1 MPAQAAKGKSDG
13 DQRAATG
20 RRASGAD
27 PYVEAMRRFSRF
39 YTRKIGLLQEEFLG
53 TDFSLTEG
61 RVLYELAH
69 KRESTA
75 AAVGAALAL
84 DAGYLSRILSSFEK
98 KKLIT
103 KTASPTDRRQS
114 ILTLTERG
122 RKAFAPLEARSSEQV
137 GKMIATLPES
147 KKRELVDAM
156 QTVENLLGSG
166 GVEVERAKPT
176 GYVLRPPQVGDLG
189 WIVHRQGALYWQEYG
204 YDERF
209 EALCAEIVA
218 KFVQNL
224 DAKRERCWIAEKDE
238 EIVGSVF
245 LVKES
250 EKTAKLRL
258 LYVEPSARG
267 LGIGARLV
275 AECVRFARQAGYEKI
290 VLWTQSELDAARHV
304 YEKAGFRVVEKKEHH
319 SFSKDLTAEVWEL
332 AL

>member
-1 MPAQAAKGKSDG
+1 MPAQTAKAKNRGK
-13 DQRAATG
+13 RAGVNG
-20 RRASGAD
+20 RVGGAD

-75 AAVGAALAL
+75 AAVGAAMVL

-98 KKLIT
+98 RKLIA
-103 KTASPTDRRQS
+103 KTPSPIDRRQS
-114 ILTLTERG
+114 ILTLTGLG

-137 GKMIATLPES
+137 GRMIATLSES
-147 KKRELVDAM
+147 KKRQLVDAM
-156 QTVENLLGSG
+156 QTVENLLGNG
-166 GVEVERAKPT
+166 GVEAERARPT
-176 GYVLRPPQVGDLG
+176 GYVLRPPRVGDLG
-189 WIVHRQGALYWQEYG
+189 WIVHRQGALYWQEWG

-224 DAKRERCWIAEKDE
+224 DAKRERCWIAERDE

-275 AECVRFARQAGYEKI
+275 AECVRFARQSGYEKI
-290 VLWTQSELDAARHV
+290 VLWTQSELDAARHL
-304 YEKAGFRVVEKKEHH
+304 YERAGFRVVEKKEHH

-332 AL
+332 DL

>member
-1 MPAQAAKGKSDG
+1 MRARTAKAMNRG
-13 DQRAATG
+13 DMAG
-20 RRASGAD
+20 VSGGLSGAD

-75 AAVGAALAL
+75 AAVGATLAL

-98 KKLIT
+98 TRLIA
-103 KTASPTDRRQS
+103 KTPSPTDRRQS
-114 ILTLTERG
+114 ILELTALG

-137 GKMIATLPES
+137 GKMISALSES
-147 KKRELVDAM
+147 KKRRLVEAM
-156 QTVENLLGSG
+156 LTVEDLLGG
-166 GVEVERAKPT
+166 IGVEAERAKST
-176 GYVLRPPQVGDLG
+176 GYVLRPPQIGDLG
-189 WIVHRQGALYWQEYG
+189 WIVHRQGALYWKEWG

-218 KFVQNL
+218 KFVQNF

-238 EIVGSVF
+238 EIAGSVF
-245 LVKES
+245 LVKEA

-267 LGIGARLV
+267 LGIGRRLV

-332 AL
+332 TL

>member
-1 MPAQAAKGKSDG
+1 MPAQTASAK
-13 DQRAATG
+13 APG
-20 RRASGAD
+20 RSERSAPAD
-27 PYVEAMRRFSRF
+27 SYVEAMRRFSRF
-39 YTRKIGLLQEEFLG
+39 YTRRIGLLQEEFLG

-75 AAVGAALAL
+75 AAVAAALAL
-84 DAGYLSRILSSFEK
+84 DAGYLSRILSKFEK
-98 KKLIT
+98 KKLIART
-103 KTASPTDRRQS
+103 PSPTDGRQS
-114 ILTLTERG
+114 ILTLTAAG

-137 GKMIATLPES
+137 AKMISTLSEV
-147 KKRELVDAM
+147 KKRRLAEAM
-156 QTVENLLGSG
+156 QTVEELLGGG
-166 GVEVERAKPT
+166 GVEAEPAKPT

-189 WIVHRQGALYWQEYG
+189 WVVHRQGALYWQEWG

-209 EALCAEIVA
+209 EALVAEIVA
-218 KFVQNL
+218 KFVQNF
-224 DAKRERCWIAEKDE
+224 DAKRERCWIAERNE

-245 LVKES
+245 LVKEA

-267 LGIGARLV
+267 LGIGGRLV

-290 VLWTQSELDAARHV
+290 VLWTQSELDAARRV

-319 SFSKDLTAEVWEL
+319 SFGKDLTAEVWEL

>member
-13 DQRAATG
+13 DQRAEIGG
-20 RRASGAD
+20 RSSGAD

-137 GKMIATLPES
+137 GKMIAMLPEA
-147 KKRELVDAM
+147 KKRQLVDAM
-156 QTVENLLGSG
+156 QAVENLLGGG
-166 GVEVERAKPT
+166 GVEAERAKPT

-238 EIVGSVF
+238 GIVGSVF

-258 LYVEPSARG
+258 LYVEPGARG

>member
-1 MPAQAAKGKSDG
+1 MPAQATKPTSNGKRARAGGIAGGSD
-13 DQRAATG
+13 
-20 RRASGAD
+20 S
-27 PYVEAMRRFSRF
+27 YVEAMRRFSRF

-98 KKLIT
+98 RKLIG
-103 KTASPTDRRQS
+103 KTPSPTDRRQS
-114 ILTLTERG
+114 ILTLTTGG

-137 GKMIATLPES
+137 GKMIATLSDS
-147 KKRELVDAM
+147 KKRRLVEAM
-156 QTVENLLGSG
+156 QTVEDLLGGS
-166 GVEVERAKPT
+166 GVEAERSKPT

-189 WIVHRQGALYWQEYG
+189 WIVHRQGALYWEEWG

-218 KFVQNL
+218 KFVQNF

-245 LVKES
+245 LVKEA

-267 LGIGARLV
+267 LGIGGRLV

-290 VLWTQSELDAARHV
+290 VLWTQSELDAARHI
-304 YEKAGFRVVEKKEHH
+304 YEKAGFCVVEKKEHH

>member
-61 RVLYELAH
+61 RVLYEVAH

-147 KKRELVDAM
+147 KKRRLVDAM
-156 QTVENLLGSG
+156 QTVENLLGTD
-166 GVEVERAKPT
+166 GVEPEHAKPEHAKPT

-189 WIVHRQGALYWQEYG
+189 WVVHRQGALYWQEYG
-204 YDERF
+204 YDVRF
-209 EALCAEIVA
+209 EALVAEIVA

-258 LYVEPSARG
+258 LYFEP
-267 LGIGARLV
+267 
-275 AECVRFARQAGYEKI
+275 K
-290 VLWTQSELDAARHV
+290 
-304 YEKAGFRVVEKKEHH
+304 
-319 SFSKDLTAEVWEL
+319 
-332 AL
+332 

>member
-1 MPAQAAKGKSDG
+1 MPRNATNGQTFAEDARPGAYAGQADA
-13 DQRAATG
+13 
-20 RRASGAD
+20 
-27 PYVEAMRRFSRF
+27 YVEAMRRFSRF

-53 TDFSLTEG
+53 TEFSLTEG

-69 KRESTA
+69 RRESTA
-75 AAVGAALAL
+75 AAVVAALAL
-84 DAGYLSRILSSFEK
+84 DAGYLSRILSAFER

-114 ILTLTERG
+114 ILALTALG
-122 RKAFAPLEARSSEQV
+122 RKAFAPLEARSNEQV
-137 GKMIATLPES
+137 GKMISALPEP
-147 KKRELVDAM
+147 KKRRLVDAM
-156 QTVENLLGSG
+156 QTVESLLGSD
-166 GVEVERAKPT
+166 GVEPEQAKPT

-189 WIVHRQGALYWQEYG
+189 WVVHRQGALYWQEHG

-209 EALCAEIVA
+209 EALVAEIVA

-224 DAKRERCWIAEKDE
+224 DARRERCWIAEREE

-267 LGIGARLV
+267 LGIGGRLV
-275 AECVRFARQAGYEKI
+275 AECVRFATQAGYEKI
-290 VLWTQSELDAARHV
+290 VLWTQSELDAARHC
-304 YEKAGFRVVEKKEHH
+304 YEKAGFRVVEKKEHQ
-319 SFSKDLTAEVWEL
+319 SFGRDLTAEIWEL
-332 AL
+332 EL

>member
-1 MPAQAAKGKSDG
+1 MPAQSASAKAPGRSERSAA
-13 DQRAATG
+13 
-20 RRASGAD
+20 AD
-27 PYVEAMRRFSRF
+27 SYVEAMRRFSRF
-39 YTRKIGLLQEEFLG
+39 YTRRIGLLQEEFLG

-75 AAVGAALAL
+75 AAIAGALAL
-84 DAGYLSRILSSFEK
+84 DAGYLSRILSKFEK
-98 KKLIT
+98 KKLIART
-103 KTASPTDRRQS
+103 PSPTDGRQS
-114 ILTLTERG
+114 ILTLTAAG

-137 GKMIATLPES
+137 SKMISTLSEA
-147 KKRELVDAM
+147 KKRRLAEAM
-156 QTVENLLGSG
+156 QTVEELLGGG
-166 GVEVERAKPT
+166 GVEAERAKPT
-176 GYVLRPPQVGDLG
+176 GYVLRSPQVGDLG
-189 WIVHRQGALYWQEYG
+189 WVVHRQGALYWQEWG

-209 EALCAEIVA
+209 EALVAEIVA
-218 KFVQNL
+218 KFVQNF
-224 DAKRERCWIAEKDE
+224 DAKRERCWIAERNE

-245 LVKES
+245 LVKEA

-267 LGIGARLV
+267 LGIGGRLV

-319 SFSKDLTAEVWEL
+319 SFGKDLTAEVWEL

>member
-1 MPAQAAKGKSDG
+1 MPAQTASAKTPERMGQNARADG
-13 DQRAATG
+13 
-20 RRASGAD
+20 
-27 PYVEAMRRFSRF
+27 YVEAMRRFSRF
-39 YTRKIGLLQEEFLG
+39 YTRRIGLLQEEFLG
-53 TDFSLTEG
+53 TEFSLTEG

-75 AAVGAALAL
+75 AAIAAALGV
-84 DAGYLSRILSSFEK
+84 DAGYLSRILSAFEK
-98 KKLIT
+98 KKLIA

-114 ILTLTERG
+114 ILTLTALG

-137 GKMIATLPES
+137 GKMISTLSEPK
-147 KKRELVDAM
+147 KKRLVEAM
-156 QTVENLLGSG
+156 QTVEELLGG
-166 GVEVERAKPT
+166 DGVEAERAKPT

-189 WIVHRQGALYWQEYG
+189 WVVHRQGALYWQEWG

-209 EALCAEIVA
+209 EALVAEIVA

-224 DAKRERCWIAEKDE
+224 DAKRERCWIAERDE

-245 LVKES
+245 LVRES

-275 AECVRFARQAGYEKI
+275 AECVRFARQAGYEEI

-319 SFSKDLTAEVWEL
+319 SFGKDLTAEVWEL
-332 AL
+332 EL

>member
-1 MPAQAAKGKSDG
+1 MPAQAAKGRSRG
-13 DQRAATG
+13 DQQTGTG

-114 ILTLTERG
+114 ILTLTAHG
-122 RKAFAPLEARSSEQV
+122 QKAFAPLEARSSEQV
-137 GKMIATLPES
+137 GKMIATLPEA
-147 KKRELVDAM
+147 KKRQLVDAM
-156 QTVENLLGSG
+156 QTVENLLGGG
-166 GVEVERAKPT
+166 GVEAERAKPT
-176 GYVLRPPQVGDLG
+176 GYVLRPPEVGDLG
-189 WIVHRQGALYWQEYG
+189 WIVHRQGALYWQEYR

-258 LYVEPSARG
+258 LYVEPNARG
-267 LGIGARLV
+267 FGIGARLV

-319 SFSKDLTAEVWEL
+319 SFGKDLTAEVWEL
-332 AL
+332 GL

>member
-1 MPAQAAKGKSDG
+1 MPAQTASAKTPERMGENPRADG
-13 DQRAATG
+13 
-20 RRASGAD
+20 
-27 PYVEAMRRFSRF
+27 YVEAMRRFSRF
-39 YTRKIGLLQEEFLG
+39 YTRRIGLLQEEFLG
-53 TDFSLTEG
+53 TEFSLTEG

-75 AAVGAALAL
+75 AAIAAALGV
-84 DAGYLSRILSSFEK
+84 DAGYLSRILSAFEK
-98 KKLIT
+98 KKLIA
-103 KTASPTDRRQS
+103 KTASPIDRRQS
-114 ILTLTERG
+114 ILTLTALG
-122 RKAFAPLEARSSEQV
+122 QKAFAPLEARSSEQV
-137 GKMIATLPES
+137 GKMISTLSEP
-147 KKRELVDAM
+147 KRKRLVEAM
-156 QTVENLLGSG
+156 QTVEELLGG
-166 GVEVERAKPT
+166 DGVEAERAKPT

-189 WIVHRQGALYWQEYG
+189 WVVHRQGALYWQEWG

-209 EALCAEIVA
+209 EALVAEIVA

-224 DAKRERCWIAEKDE
+224 DAKRERCWIAERDE

-319 SFSKDLTAEVWEL
+319 SFGKDLTAEVWEL

>member
-1 MPAQAAKGKSDG
+1 MPAQTAKAKNRGE
-13 DQRAATG
+13 RARVSG
-20 RRASGAD
+20 RADGAD
-27 PYVEAMRRFSRF
+27 RYVEAMRRFSRF

-69 KRESTA
+69 ERESTA
-75 AAVGAALAL
+75 AAIGAALSL

-98 KKLIT
+98 KRLIT
-103 KTASPTDRRQS
+103 KTPAPTDRRQS
-114 ILTLTERG
+114 ILTLTAAG

-137 GKMIATLPES
+137 GKMIATLSEP
-147 KKRELVDAM
+147 KKRQLVDAM
-156 QTVENLLGSG
+156 QTVEYLLGGG
-166 GVEVERAKPT
+166 GVKAERAKPT
-176 GYVLRPPQVGDLG
+176 GYVLRPPQVGDMG

-245 LVKES
+245 LVKEA

-267 LGIGARLV
+267 LGIGGRLV

-319 SFSKDLTAEVWEL
+319 SFSKNLTAEVWVL
-332 AL
+332 TL

>member
-1 MPAQAAKGKSDG
+1 MPTAMVAKERSKHGRTNLSAAAG
-13 DQRAATG
+13 
-20 RRASGAD
+20 GAE

-39 YTRKIGLLQEEFLG
+39 YTRRIGLLQEEFLG

-75 AAVGAALAL
+75 AAIAAALAV
-84 DAGYLSRILSSFEK
+84 DAGYLSRILSTFEK
-98 KKLIT
+98 RRLIA
-103 KTASPTDRRQS
+103 KTASPTDGRQS
-114 ILTLTERG
+114 ILTLTALG

-137 GKMIATLPES
+137 GRMISTLTEAK
-147 KKRELVDAM
+147 KKRLVEAM
-156 QTVENLLGSG
+156 QTVEDLLGGG
-166 GVEVERAKPT
+166 GVEAERVKPT

-189 WIVHRQGALYWQEYG
+189 WVVHRQGALYWQEWG

-209 EALCAEIVA
+209 EALVAEIVA

-224 DAKRERCWIAEKDE
+224 DAKRERCWIAERDE

-245 LVKES
+245 LVKDS
-250 EKTAKLRL
+250 EKVAKLRL

-267 LGIGARLV
+267 LGIGGRLV

-319 SFSKDLTAEVWEL
+319 SFGKDLTAEVWEL
-332 AL
+332 EL

>member
-1 MPAQAAKGKSDG
+1 MPAQAASAK
-13 DQRAATG
+13 APG
-20 RRASGAD
+20 RSERLAPAD
-27 PYVEAMRRFSRF
+27 SYVEAIRRFSRF
-39 YTRKIGLLQEEFLG
+39 YTRRIGLLQEEFLG

-75 AAVGAALAL
+75 AAVAAALAL
-84 DAGYLSRILSSFEK
+84 DAGYLSRILSKFEK
-98 KKLIT
+98 KKLIART
-103 KTASPTDRRQS
+103 PSPTDGRQS
-114 ILTLTERG
+114 ILTLTAAG

-137 GKMIATLPES
+137 AKMISTLSEV
-147 KKRELVDAM
+147 KKRRLAEAM
-156 QTVENLLGSG
+156 QTVEELLGGG
-166 GVEVERAKPT
+166 GVEAEPAKPT

-189 WIVHRQGALYWQEYG
+189 WVVHRQGALYWQEWG

-209 EALCAEIVA
+209 EALVAEIVA
-218 KFVQNL
+218 KFVQNF
-224 DAKRERCWIAEKDE
+224 DAKRERCWIAERNE

-245 LVKES
+245 LVKEA

-267 LGIGARLV
+267 LGIGGRLV

-319 SFSKDLTAEVWEL
+319 SFGKDLTAEVWEL

>member
-1 MPAQAAKGKSDG
+1 MPIPATKANRQGEGEHS
-13 DQRAATG
+13 RAMD
-20 RRASGAD
+20 SHVD
-27 PYVEAMRRFSRF
+27 AMRRFSRF

-75 AAVGAALAL
+75 AAVAAALAL
-84 DAGYLSRILSSFEK
+84 DAGYLSRILSAFER
-98 KKLIT
+98 KKLIA
-103 KTASPTDRRQS
+103 KTPSATDRRQS
-114 ILTLTERG
+114 ILTLTPLG
-122 RKAFAPLEARSSEQV
+122 RKAFAPLEARSNEQV
-137 GKMIATLPES
+137 GKMISALPEA
-147 KKRELVDAM
+147 KKRQLVDAM
-156 QTVENLLGSG
+156 QTIETLLGAG
-166 GVEVERAKPT
+166 GVEAERAKPS

-189 WIVHRQGALYWQEYG
+189 WIVHRQGALYWQEWG
-204 YDERF
+204 YDEHF
-209 EALCAEIVA
+209 EALVAEIVA

-224 DAKRERCWIAEKDE
+224 DAKRERCWIAERDE

-267 LGIGARLV
+267 LGIGGRLV

-304 YEKAGFRVVEKKEHH
+304 YEKAGFQVVDKKEHH
-319 SFSKDLTAEVWEL
+319 SFGKDLTAEVWEL
-332 AL
+332 EL

>member
-1 MPAQAAKGKSDG
+1 MRARIAKGMNRG
-13 DQRAATG
+13 DRAGVSG
-20 RRASGAD
+20 RLSSAD
-27 PYVEAMRRFSRF
+27 PYVEAMRKFSRF

-98 KKLIT
+98 KRLIT
-103 KTASPTDRRQS
+103 RTPSPTDRRQS
-114 ILTLTERG
+114 ILALTTLG

-137 GKMIATLPES
+137 RKMISALSES
-147 KKRELVDAM
+147 KKRRLVEAM
-156 QTVENLLGSG
+156 QTVEDLLGGS
-166 GVEVERAKPT
+166 GVEAERAKPT

-189 WIVHRQGALYWQEYG
+189 WIVHRQGALYWKEWG

-218 KFVQNL
+218 KFVQNF

-238 EIVGSVF
+238 GIVGSVF
-245 LVKES
+245 LVKEA

-258 LYVEPSARG
+258 LYVEPGARG
-267 LGIGARLV
+267 LGIGGRLV
-275 AECVRFARQAGYEKI
+275 AECVRFAPQAGYEKI

-319 SFSKDLTAEVWEL
+319 SFGKDLTAEVWEL

>member
-1 MPAQAAKGKSDG
+1 MPIQTAKAETSEVVARLGG
-13 DQRAATG
+13 
-20 RRASGAD
+20 AS

-39 YTRKIGLLQEEFLG
+39 YTRRIGLLQEEFLG
-53 TDFSLTEG
+53 TEFSLTEG

-69 KRESTA
+69 RGESTA
-75 AAVGAALAL
+75 TAVAAALGL
-84 DAGYLSRILSSFEK
+84 DAGYLSRILKAFEK
-98 KKLIT
+98 KKLIA

-114 ILTLTERG
+114 ILTLTPAG
-122 RKAFAPLEARSSEQV
+122 WKAFAPLEANSNEQV
-137 GKMIATLPES
+137 GKMIAALPTA
-147 KKRELVDAM
+147 KKRQLVDAM
-156 QTVENLLGSG
+156 QTVENLLGGG
-166 GVEVERAKPT
+166 GVEAEHAKPT

-189 WIVHRQGALYWQEYG
+189 WVVHRQGAMYWQEYG

-209 EALCAEIVA
+209 EALVAEIVA
-218 KFVQNL
+218 KFVQNF
-224 DAKRERCWIAEKDE
+224 DARRERCWIAEQNE

-258 LYVEPSARG
+258 LYVEASARG

-319 SFSKDLTAEVWEL
+319 SFGKDLTAEVWEVEL
-332 AL
+332 

>member
-1 MPAQAAKGKSDG
+1 MPAQTASAKTPERMGENPRADG
-13 DQRAATG
+13 
-20 RRASGAD
+20 
-27 PYVEAMRRFSRF
+27 YVEAMRRFSRF
-39 YTRKIGLLQEEFLG
+39 YTRRIGLLQEEFLG
-53 TDFSLTEG
+53 TEFSLTEG

-75 AAVGAALAL
+75 AAIAAALGV
-84 DAGYLSRILSSFEK
+84 DAGYLSRILSAFEK
-98 KKLIT
+98 KKLIA

-114 ILTLTERG
+114 ILTLTALG

-137 GKMIATLPES
+137 GKMISILPES
-147 KKRELVDAM
+147 KKKRLVEAM
-156 QTVENLLGSG
+156 QIVEDLLGGG
-166 GVEVERAKPT
+166 GVEAERATPT

-189 WIVHRQGALYWQEYG
+189 WVVHRQGALYWQEWG

-209 EALCAEIVA
+209 EALVAEIVA

-224 DAKRERCWIAEKDE
+224 DAKRERCWIAERDE

-304 YEKAGFRVVEKKEHH
+304 YERAGFRVVEKKEHQ
-319 SFSKDLTAEVWEL
+319 SFGKDLTAEVWEL
-332 AL
+332 EL